1 MSEWPLQSD
10 EASEQEVIAAIL
22 KIFPDAEVLAD
33 NEAQVVIYTG
43 LMWSGKHGENIAGRH
58 NLQLEVTK
66 IMESDEGPVI
76 KIADLPT
83 PDCESGYTKT
93 QLDQILRNRRM
104 ELEFTAWMGG
114 QTQSL
119 CEGRKYNHETKE
131 YEEACGGVAH
141 GSVVYPWDLQ
151 RFLDGFP
158 IID

>member
-1 MSEWPLQSD
+1 MSEWPLHPD
-10 EASEQEVIAAIL
+10 EAPEQEVIAAIQ

-33 NEAQVVIYTG
+33 NEGQVVIYTG

-58 NLQLEVTK
+58 NLELNAVPDK
-66 IMESDEGPVI
+66 
-76 KIADLPT
+76 LPT
-83 PDCESGYTKT
+83 PDCESGYTKA

-104 ELEFTAWMGG
+104 EFTTWMGG

-131 YEEACGGVAH
+131 YEEACNGVAH
-141 GSVVYPWDLQ
+141 GPVVYPWDLK
-151 RFLDGFP
+151 RFLDGLP